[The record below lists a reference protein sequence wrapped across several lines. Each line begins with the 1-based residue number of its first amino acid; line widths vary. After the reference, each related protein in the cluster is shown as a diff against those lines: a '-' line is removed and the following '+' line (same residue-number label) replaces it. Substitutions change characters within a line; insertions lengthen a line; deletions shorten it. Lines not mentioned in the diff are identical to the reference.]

1 MERLEGG
8 AVKQRDGIGA
18 DLIESSI
25 GSTGR
30 TTLPKPVRQALGV
43 GPGSRVRYVIFE
55 NNEVRLLP
63 VRPLSRLFGSLTYEG
78 SAATLEDMDNA
89 IAEGAAR

>member
-1 MERLEGG
+1 MRR
-8 AVKQRDGIGA
+8 RDAIGA

-30 TTLPKPVRQALGV
+30 TTLPKPVREALGV
-43 GPGSRVRYVIFE
+43 KPGGRVRYVIFE

-63 VRPLSRLFGSLTYEG
+63 VRPVSRLFGALKHAG
-78 SAATLEDMDNA
+78 PPATLKDMDGA
-89 IAEGAAR
+89 IAEGAARVSLTG